1 MRSRSGWARGAI
13 AGACL
18 ALTVAAMVAASSLS
32 YADDDSLSNECELGI
47 ALAFSGEMARA
58 ESVFISLLSH
68 SPRDARAYANLGN
81 LHLLHGE
88 TEVALSFYAQARASD
103 STDAGIVL
111 NQATALL
118 LLGDVEAAEARA
130 SLGVKMAGGAL
141 AAAALLGLRYDGTD
155 AEMAKGAE
163 KAYLNKDEILALL
176 RAASGHVPS
185 DSTKIAAPTDTSA
198 AARAARAKKR
208 APVWRSAGPRA
219 GDSEASATLVYWKR

>member
-1 MRSRSGWARGAI
+1 MRSSSGWARGAI

-32 YADDDSLSNECELGI
+32 YADDDSLLQRVRVGDRVGILRRDGPSRIGIHIAALSFAPRRSGVCESRKS
-47 ALAFSGEMARA
+47 ASAVR
-58 ESVFISLLSH
+58 
-68 SPRDARAYANLGN
+68 
-81 LHLLHGE
+81 
-88 TEVALSFYAQARASD
+88 TEVALCFYAKARTSD

-208 APVWRSAGPRA
+208 VSSLAVRGAAGR
-219 GDSEASATLVYWKR
+219 RQ